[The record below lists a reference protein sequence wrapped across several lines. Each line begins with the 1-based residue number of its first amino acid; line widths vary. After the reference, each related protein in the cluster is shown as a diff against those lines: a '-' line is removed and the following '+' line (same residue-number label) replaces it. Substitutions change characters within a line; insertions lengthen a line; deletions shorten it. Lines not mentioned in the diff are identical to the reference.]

1 MANFGVDY
9 AGGRPNPAALVAH
22 GYTFACRYLS
32 PGGPALPGKLLTVEE
47 YTALTGAGV
56 AVVANWETDATRMLG
71 GFAAGVSDAAAA
83 TATLIQVG
91 HPLDRPVYFS
101 ADFDATPGDQVAI
114 DAYLGGVASVLG
126 LARTGVYGGYWVV
139 KRCLDNGTAVW
150 AWQATAWSGGQV
162 DSRAHMLQHVA
173 AVIIDGVECDV
184 NEALRPDYGQHP
196 SIQSRPGRKDH
207 TVMDQ
212 LPATPPPADQASDPK
227 TWPQRNYDVGFDLA
241 GGWEGE
247 VAIEFGAQDWGG
259 RKGDD
264 VRGFLYLVSWHTPAG
279 LVPADP
285 AYTVAGGGRPIHAH
299 TPTVALVA
307 PHGATAL
314 TLNYAAPGGA
324 YVAQGRSA

>member
-1 MANFGVDY
+1 
-9 AGGRPNPAALVAH
+9 
-22 GYTFACRYLS
+22 
-32 PGGPALPGKLLTVEE
+32 LPGKLLTVEE

-101 ADFDATPGDQVAI
+101 ADWDATPSDQVAI

-139 KRCLDNGTAVW
+139 KRCLDNGTAMW

-196 SIQSRPGRKDH
+196 SVATPGTGRKDH

-212 LPATPPPADQASDPK
+212 LPATPTPADPKSDPK
-227 TWPQRNYDVGFDLA
+227 TWIQRNFNVGWNVA
-241 GGWEGE
+241 GGWLGD
-247 VAIEFGAQDWGG
+247 AAFSFGVQDWGG
-259 RKGDD
+259 PQSG
-264 VRGFLYLVSWHTPAG
+264 VRGYLLLASWVMP
-279 LVPADP
+279 
-285 AYTVAGGGRPIHAH
+285 GGGLIPVDLMFTAGKGAPLHAH
-299 TPTVALVA
+299 DLTSEYKA
-307 PHGATAL
+307 PNGCVGV
-314 TLNYAAPGGA
+314 TLNYSAPGGA
-324 YVAQGRSA
+324 YVAIGRSA